1 MSDCLHN
8 GRGCIIL
15 FFSEATHARSSIPQP
30 TSDFG
35 KYCTLTSIHDDMG
48 FANKNTLRVH
58 RKFSTEAHRT
68 IQFGQWMYQ
77 SGLCSWMNSTLAS
90 NRVVRIKSDGERIR
104 LQVGVIGCAGER
116 SVVVCYSSKQPSRAG
131 TVVVSEGVV
140 RLVRKH
146 AFLNPQY
153 DAFNRNG
160 ELPNSRLCT
169 VVFNLGEDAI
179 FSEHCVSGEPAEQ
192 DVLLV

>member
-1 MSDCLHN
+1 
-8 GRGCIIL
+8 
-15 FFSEATHARSSIPQP
+15 
-30 TSDFG
+30 
-35 KYCTLTSIHDDMG
+35 
-48 FANKNTLRVH
+48 
-58 RKFSTEAHRT
+58 
-68 IQFGQWMYQ
+68 
-77 SGLCSWMNSTLAS
+77 MNSTLAS